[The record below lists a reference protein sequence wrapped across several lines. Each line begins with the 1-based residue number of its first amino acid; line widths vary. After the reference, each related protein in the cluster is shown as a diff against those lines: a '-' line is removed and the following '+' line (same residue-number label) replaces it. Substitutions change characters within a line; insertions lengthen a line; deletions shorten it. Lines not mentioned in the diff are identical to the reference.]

1 MKRRDLLRHSVAT
14 GLGVALSSATT
25 SPAGAAAA
33 QPETVATEDI
43 VVADFEGADWS
54 GWTVQG
60 TAFGAGP
67 VRGYARLASMDIAAF
82 HGDGVAS
89 SESGGDGPTGT
100 ITSPE
105 FTIRRRYL
113 AHGIG
118 GGDYEYVT
126 CLNLLV
132 DGEVVRSA
140 TGRTSDT
147 LVPGSW
153 DVAEFAGR
161 RARIQLVDTATG
173 DWGHVNAD
181 HVVQTDRPE
190 VPPANTQPLY
200 GETWRP
206 RAHFTARQW
215 AMNRLEPGQR
225 QEGWLNDLNGLVF
238 YDGEYHLFAQRWNK
252 CWIHAVSRDLVHW
265 TELRPAFFEESLGTG
280 VQSGSVVID
289 YGNTSGLSPD
299 PATPPMVAF
308 WSRNDNRSQCLS
320 YSLDHGRT
328 WRHHP
333 GNPVLSMPERDPKVF
348 WYRPGGHWVMLL
360 YGGGRYHILTSPDLL
375 HWTDTGNPVPDSY
388 ECPDFFELPV
398 DAGPA
403 TKWVLVRGNGFY
415 SVGTFDGVRFTEE
428 TAQQPADLGPHFYA
442 TQTWNN
448 TETGDGRRV
457 QAAWMRGGSY
467 PAMPFNQQVTFPCE
481 LKLSAR
487 GGTLRLTRRPIAE
500 ISTLHAGTTT
510 WSGAVKPGA
519 PLTLTRDGGAFHLL
533 LTLDV
538 PAGATLTVTLFGVP
552 VTATTQAIDGGTGPQ
567 QLTEPLRGLDIVVD
581 RTSIEIF
588 ANDGTFSF
596 SRCFLPNAG
605 GITLAA
611 AGRAV
616 SVHPAVVHPL
626 RSLWEK

>member
-1 MKRRDLLRHSVAT
+1 MKRRDLLRHSLVS
-14 GLGVALSSATT
+14 GV
-25 SPAGAAAA
+25 GAALPWAGFARAEAA
-33 QPETVATEDI
+33 PATPGKAAEDL
-43 VVADFEGADWS
+43 VVADFEGPDWA
-54 GWTVQG
+54 GWTTEG
-60 TAFGAGP
+60 TAFGPGP
-67 VRGYARLASMDIAAF
+67 VRGRAQLASMDIAAF

-89 SESGGDGPTGT
+89 SERDGDGPTGT
-100 ITSPE
+100 LTSPE
-105 FTIRRRYL
+105 FTIARRYL
-113 AHGIG
+113 SYGVG

-132 DGEVVRSA
+132 DGRIVRSA

-147 LVPGSW
+147 LTPGSW

-161 RARIQLVDTATG
+161 PARIQLVDAATG
-173 DWGHVNAD
+173 GWGHVNVD
-181 HVVQTDRPE
+181 HVIQTDHPE

-206 RAHFTARQW
+206 RVHFTARQW

-265 TELRPAFFEESLGTG
+265 TELPPAFFEESLDTG
-280 VQSGSVVID
+280 VQSGSVVVD

-299 PATPPMVAF
+299 PANPPMVAF

-333 GNPVLSMPERDPKVF
+333 GNPLLTMPERDPKVF
-348 WYRPGGHWVMLL
+348 RYEPGGHWVMML
-360 YGGGRYHILTSPDLL
+360 YGGGQYHILTSPDLL

-388 ECPDFFELPV
+388 ECPDFFALPF
-398 DAGPA
+398 GGG

-415 SVGTFDGVRFTEE
+415 SIGTFDGRKFTEE
-428 TAQQPADLGPHFYA
+428 TTQQSSDLGPNFYA

-448 TETGDGRRV
+448 TETGDGRRI
-457 QAAWMRGGSY
+457 QAAWMRGGTY
-467 PAMPFNQQVTFPCE
+467 PRMPFDQQVSFPCE
-481 LKLSAR
+481 LGLR
-487 GGTLRLTRRPIAE
+487 TVGGAPRLTRKPIAE
-500 ISTLHAGTTT
+500 IAKLHAGTTT
-510 WSGAVKPGA
+510 WAGSLRPGT
-519 PLTLTRDGGAFHLL
+519 PVTLTRDDGAFHLL
-533 LTLDV
+533 LTATIPD
-538 PAGATLTVTLFGVP
+538 GATLTCTLFGVP
-552 VTATTQAIDGGTGPQ
+552 VTVTARTIDAGSGAQP
-567 QLTEPLRGLDIVVD
+567 LAEPLRDLEILVD
-581 RTSIEIF
+581 RTSIEVF
-588 ANDGTFSF
+588 AADGAFSY

-611 AGRAV
+611 TGRAV
-616 SVHPAVVHPL
+616 DVHPVTVHPL
-626 RSLWEK
+626 RSMWG